1 MRGIR
6 TTKRHKSRPAGR
18 NIGKKTRQEKGWK
31 CRETTKPVQE
41 TKTMKKIEDQKQKA
55 QKIQNDKKKK
65 VDACHYVYVQNLN
78 GIYITS
84 LGSGGAR

>member
-18 NIGKKTRQEKGWK
+18 NIGKNKAGKRLEMQRDK
-31 CRETTKPVQE
+31 KPVQE

-65 VDACHYVYVQNLN
+65 STLVIMFMYK
-78 GIYITS
+78 I
-84 LGSGGAR
+84 